1 MCEEIRIRASVTFH
15 NVAVYFSEKEWKLLK
30 EWQKELY
37 KDVMKEIHEALLS
50 MGHTILNRELVLK
63 VKGKDDMC
71 CRVHQHAR
79 DQDKS
84 KNITPVAS
92 PDVLFQIT
100 HEEDFNFSDH
110 HRSEEQEHLHP
121 ATAGSGGRKQ
131 DLEANLRHY
140 QDTDGKQWNTSKA
153 EAQVEKEPVSHDVS
167 FIVKQEESLAY
178 LMDCETTDK
187 LEHGPCLIGSNGPVR
202 QEMRTHFSSKGPVRG
217 NLLKTLSGEINEI
230 DSQRAAEKS
239 LRESLRNSNMNKKS
253 SSDLREHTIS
263 ECKTNFNKIM
273 GPAVQLN
280 NNEAQIPDSYAVS
293 EKSCLSS
300 LLPLERTYL
309 EESFVQST
317 ECGQSFQNPKH
328 LSDHQKTH
336 TVTMPCTCTQCGKQF
351 MKNSL
356 LNIHLKTHSG
366 EHPFQC
372 TECEKTFG
380 NQSNLIKHQITHS
393 WVRPYKCT
401 ECSKSFRYNSH
412 LKLHLRTHTGE
423 RPYQCK
429 ECFKSFSDN
438 SNLVRH
444 RRTHTG
450 EKPYTCAEC
459 GKSFRQS
466 SDLNQHK
473 RTHTGERPYQCMR
486 CDKTFPHRSNLS
498 LHEKAHREGSSIMK
512 VIID

>member
-50 MGHTILNRELVLK
+50 MGHTILNRELVLQ
-63 VKGKDDMC
+63 VKGKDDIC
-71 CRVHQHAR
+71 CRVHQHSR

-110 HRSEEQEHLHP
+110 PCSEEEDHLHS
-121 ATAGSGGRKQ
+121 ATA
-131 DLEANLRHY
+131 
-140 QDTDGKQWNTSKA
+140 
-153 EAQVEKEPVSHDVS
+153 EKEPVSHDVA
-167 FIVKQEESLAY
+167 FIVKKEESLAY
-178 LMDCETTDK
+178 LMDCEITDK
-187 LEHGPCLIGSNGPVR
+187 LEHAPCLIGSNGPVS
-202 QEMRTHFSSKGPVRG
+202 QEMRTQLPSKGPVRG
-217 NLLKTLSGEINEI
+217 NLPETLSGEVSEI
-230 DSQRAAEKS
+230 DSQRAAEKFQH
-239 LRESLRNSNMNKKS
+239 ESLHNSNMNKKS
-253 SSDLREHTIS
+253 TSDLREHTFS
-263 ECKTNFNKIM
+263 ECKTSFKKIM
-273 GPAVQLN
+273 GPVAQLN
-280 NNEAQIPDSYAVS
+280 NNKAQIPDSYTNS
-293 EKSCLSS
+293 EESCLSR
-300 LLPLERTYL
+300 LLPDERIYL
-309 EESFVQST
+309 EESFVQCP

-328 LSDHQKTH
+328 LIDHQKTH
-336 TVTMPCTCTQCGKQF
+336 TVTTPCICTQCGKQF

-356 LNIHLKTHSG
+356 LIIHQRTHSG
-366 EHPFQC
+366 ERPFQC

-412 LKLHLRTHTGE
+412 LKLHIRTHTGE

-450 EKPYTCAEC
+450 EKPYMCAEC

-498 LHEKAHREGSSIMK
+498 LHEKTHTEGSSIMK

>member
-71 CRVHQHAR
+71 CRDHQLSR
-79 DQDKS
+79 DRDKS
-84 KNITPVAS
+84 KNITLVAS

-100 HEEDFNFSDH
+100 HEEDFNLSDQH
-110 HRSEEQEHLHP
+110 NSEGRENVHS
-121 ATAGSGGRKQ
+121 ATA
-131 DLEANLRHY
+131 
-140 QDTDGKQWNTSKA
+140 
-153 EAQVEKEPVSHDVS
+153 EKELVSHDVS
-167 FIVKQEESLAY
+167 FSVKQEEFLSCLT
-178 LMDCETTDK
+178 DCEITDK
-187 LEHGPCLIGSNGPVR
+187 LEHGPCLIGSNEQLSREMKTQLPSKDPVN
-202 QEMRTHFSSKGPVRG
+202 S
-217 NLLKTLSGEINEI
+217 NLLMTLPGEINEI
-230 DSQRAAEKS
+230 DSQRVAEIYQ
-239 LRESLRNSNMNKKS
+239 RESHHNSYMNQKS
-253 SSDLREHTIS
+253 SPDHRRHTSS
-263 ECKTNFNKIM
+263 ECKTDFNKM
-273 GPAVQLN
+273 MCPTVQLN
-280 NNEAQIPDSYAVS
+280 NIAAQMPDSYTVS
-293 EKSCLSS
+293 EESCLNS
-300 LLPLERTYL
+300 LLPYERSYL
-309 EESFVQST
+309 EESFVQCT
-317 ECGQSFQNPKH
+317 ECGQNFQNPKQ
-328 LSDHQKTH
+328 LGDHQKTH
-336 TVTMPCTCTQCGKQF
+336 AVTKPCTCTQCGKQF

-356 LNIHLKTHSG
+356 LIIHQRTHSG
-366 EHPFQC
+366 ERPFEC

-401 ECSKSFRYNSH
+401 ECAKSFRYNSH

-450 EKPYTCAEC
+450 EKPYTCSEC

-498 LHEKAHREGSSIMK
+498 LHEKTHREGSSIMK